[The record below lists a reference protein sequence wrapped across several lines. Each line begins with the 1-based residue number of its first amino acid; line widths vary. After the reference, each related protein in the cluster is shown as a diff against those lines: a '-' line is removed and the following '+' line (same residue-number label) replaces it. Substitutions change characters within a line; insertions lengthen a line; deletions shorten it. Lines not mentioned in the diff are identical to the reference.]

1 MLQNKLPEYGI
12 LLTAIYRPS
21 GYRPEVIQWKLRKQD
36 IGYSR
41 EHEENSRV
49 YMDIWRTPRG
59 STTAVCCR
67 LLTISQEL

>member
-12 LLTAIYRPS
+12 LLTAIYRTG

-36 IGYSR
+36 IGYFR

-49 YMDIWRTPRG
+49 YMDI
-59 STTAVCCR
+59 
-67 LLTISQEL
+67 